1 MINLLS
7 YDAKR
12 QFRAAR
18 MNVVV
23 LRYVIILGIATV
35 FLTLAC
41 GVTYLFL
48 ENMTPYVKPASGTVS
63 SNPLQQAE
71 ALRTNLATTKSIL
84 DQQVNYSD
92 AVIGIDTVLPIGTVL
107 DSVISNDGSTSLKI
121 LAKSEGIEQTK
132 STLQDNF
139 NKSPL
144 LFSNYKFVS
153 TSPTSSPDV
162 SSQYPVTINV
172 SITISRGATQ

>member
-7 YDAKR
+7 YEAKR

-23 LRYVIILGIATV
+23 LRYIFILSISTV
-35 FLTLAC
+35 FLAFAC

-48 ENMTPYVKPASGTVS
+48 ANMTSSVKPTSSIVS

-71 ALRTNLATTKSIL
+71 ILRTNLTTTKSIL
-84 DQQVNYSD
+84 DQQVNYSA
-92 AVIGIDTVLPIGTVL
+92 AVIGIDTMLPVGTVL
-107 DSVISNDGSTSLKI
+107 DSVISNDGSASLKI
-121 LAKSEGIEQTK
+121 LAKSDGIEQTK
-132 STLQDNF
+132 STLQGNF

-153 TSPTSSPDV
+153 TSTTSNSDIV
-162 SSQYPVTINV
+162 SQYPVTINV
-172 SITISRGATQ
+172 SVTINRGATQ